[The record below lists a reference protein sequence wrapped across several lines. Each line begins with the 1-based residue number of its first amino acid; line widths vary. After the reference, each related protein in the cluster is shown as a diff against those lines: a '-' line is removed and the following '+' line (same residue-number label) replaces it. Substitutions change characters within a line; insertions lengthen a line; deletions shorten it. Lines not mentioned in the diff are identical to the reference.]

1 MSYNSPYDR
10 AHKGSIK
17 IYRKIQNRL
26 ARLERENCIN
36 KYIEIVLDE
45 LVKTNEGVSN
55 KFWYECIANE
65 NELMQFAI
73 QYLPNFTTKEQ
84 SACLSIVFEQI
95 KKIFNFGGKNESL

>member
-36 KYIEIVLDE
+36 KYTETVLDK
-45 LVKTNEGVSN
+45 LVKTNEGVPN

-65 NELMQFAI
+65 NELMQFVI
-73 QYLPNFTTKEQ
+73 QYLPVATTKEQ
-84 SACLSIVFEQI
+84 RDALSIAFDQI
-95 KKIFNFGGKNESL
+95 KKIFNFGDVK

>member
-36 KYIEIVLDE
+36 KYTETVLDE
-45 LVKTNEGVSN
+45 LVKTNEGVPN

-65 NELMQFAI
+65 NELMQFVI
-73 QYLPNFTTKEQ
+73 QYLPVATTKEQ
-84 SACLSIVFEQI
+84 MDALSIAFDQI
-95 KKIFNFGGKNESL
+95 KKIFNFGDVK